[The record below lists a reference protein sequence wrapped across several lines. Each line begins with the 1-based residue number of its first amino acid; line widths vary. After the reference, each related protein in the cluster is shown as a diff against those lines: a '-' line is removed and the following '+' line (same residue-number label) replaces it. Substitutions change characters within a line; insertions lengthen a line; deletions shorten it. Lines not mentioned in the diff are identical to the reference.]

1 MTDHGVSLDRLKE
14 RLEREPC
21 AGAMHLLA
29 ETYYQQGQ
37 YPQAV
42 EASRRAL
49 SLYPENLELRL
60 ILGQSLVSLE
70 ELAEAEE
77 VLKPVVQEIGRLAEV
92 FDILQ
97 RLYTGQGREAE
108 ADQAG
113 HLYRLLKGPLFALLK
128 GKETPAGLLTP
139 SPPEADSRR
148 RQLTRTLEVLEKWQG
163 ALQSR

>member
-29 ETYYQQGQ
+29 EAYFQQGL

-42 EASRRAL
+42 EAARRAL
-49 SLYPENLELRL
+49 SLYPENPEIRL

-77 VLKPVVQEIGRLAEV
+77 VLKPVVLEISRLGEV
-92 FDILQ
+92 FDTLC
-97 RLYTGQGREAE
+97 RLYEGQGRAE
-108 ADQAG
+108 AASRAAD
-113 HLYRLLKGPLFALLK
+113 LYRLLKGHLLQLLE
-128 GKETPAGLLTP
+128 GEEVPPAAPDRQRLL
-139 SPPEADSRR
+139 AA
-148 RQLTRTLEVLEKWQG
+148 RTLEVLEKWQV
-163 ALQSR
+163 ALQAR